1 MLPLDGIRRL
11 IDAGG
16 GNGTVASMIV
26 NTHKEVNVIVLD
38 RPEVLSFFAS
48 DTGADS
54 RITRHSG
61 DIFLPWN
68 IKGDAVLLARVLH
81 DWNDARA
88 AIILRNARGALHAGG
103 PPLCCGIIETK
114 YDRGRIMLLE
124 HTGGKRRS

>member
-1 MLPLDGIRRL
+1 MP
-11 IDAGG
+11 AA

-103 PPLCCGIIETK
+103 RLFVVESLKQNTTADGLCSLNI
-114 YDRGRIMLLE
+114 LA
-124 HTGGKRRS
+124 GKRRS